1 MSYFFSFCSVL
12 MGLCQVRDAAS
23 KARHRMEAEAKK
35 GKKLADKEA
44 RKQQQQEDRSGI
56 CEFY

>member
-1 MSYFFSFCSVL
+1 
-12 MGLCQVRDAAS
+12 
-23 KARHRMEAEAKK
+23 MEAEAKK